1 MKRFVALLLV
11 VAMVFCLAAC
21 NNKNKG
27 DATTPTDETPTTTTK
42 PMNADYSNPQ
52 YNPLTGAFD
61 LDGTGNRPV
70 GVMVANDSS
79 TRNKQAG
86 LDKADLYVEIET
98 EGSIPRIMAVFANAN
113 RLPDKIGPVRSA
125 RYSFVSTAHAMD
137 VVYCHFSG
145 HRTVQ
150 SLLKTGYLD
159 RLDAASSCLGGRDK
173 NGNALTYT
181 PEQAANYKP
190 TYWRDTQLRQE
201 MDYVH
206 SAATGKDK
214 IVAAIEN
221 KGFST
226 SLSKNLPFNFG
237 DKVGDTVANKVQMRV
252 TPSTTT
258 SFVYNSETKLYTKQY
273 GALDNATTHT
283 SLEGN
288 AITATN
294 IVVLY
299 APKYFGS
306 QYSKKET
313 ANFNFV
319 ENGTG
324 IGYIVSN
331 GTAREIRYTR
341 TEDEICFIEM
351 DGSTALLAKGK
362 TYMCLVDETQK
373 DKLVFA
379 E

>member
-1 MKRFVALLLV
+1 MKRFIALLLA
-11 VAMVFCLAAC
+11 VAMVLCLTAC
-21 NNKNKG
+21 NKKNKN
-27 DATTPTDETPTTTTK
+27 DTTTPTDEVPTK
-42 PMNADYSNPQ
+42 PTEPLNEDYSNLQ
-52 YNPLTGAFD
+52 YNALTGAFD
-61 LDGTGNRPV
+61 LDGSGNRPV

-125 RYSFVSTAHAMD
+125 RYSFVSIAHAMD
-137 VVYCHFSG
+137 LVYCHFSG

-159 RLDAASSCLGGRDK
+159 RLDAGASCLGGRDK
-173 NGNALTYT
+173 NGNTLTYT
-181 PEQAANYKP
+181 PEQAAEYKP
-190 TYWRDTQLRQE
+190 TYWRDSELRRE

-206 SAATGKDK
+206 SAATGKNK
-214 IVAAIEN
+214 IVAAIEKN
-221 KGFST
+221 GFSNT
-226 SLSKNLPFNFG
+226 LSKNLPFQFG
-237 DKVGDTVANKVQMRV
+237 EKVGDKVANKVQMRV

-258 SFVYNSETKLYTKQY
+258 SFVYDSETKLYTKQY

-313 ANFNFV
+313 ANFKFV
-319 ENGTG
+319 EDGNGL
-324 IGYIVSN
+324 GYIVSN
-331 GTAREIRYTR
+331 GTAREIKYTR
-341 TEDEICFIEM
+341 TQDKIAFTEL
-351 DGSTALLAKGK
+351 DGTPAVVSVGK
-362 TYMCLVDETQK
+362 TYLCLVDETQK

>member
-1 MKRFVALLLV
+1 MKRFVALLLAV
-11 VAMVFCLAAC
+11 SMLFCLTAC
-21 NNKNKG
+21 NKK
-27 DATTPTDETPTTTTK
+27 TDDNTNQTTTTTK
-42 PMNADYSNPQ
+42 PTTVLNEDYSNLQ
-52 YNPLTGAFD
+52 YNPLTGAMD

-113 RLPDKIGPVRSA
+113 RLPEKIGPVRSA
-125 RYSFVSTAHAMD
+125 RYSFVTTAKALD
-137 VVYCHFSG
+137 VVYCHFGG
-145 HRTVQ
+145 HRTIL
-150 SLLKTGYLD
+150 SLLKTGYID
-159 RLDAASSCLGGRDK
+159 RLNASASCLGGRDK
-173 NGNALTYT
+173 NGNSLTYT

-190 TYWRDTQLRQE
+190 TFWRDTQLRQE

-214 IVAAIEN
+214 VAAAIKN
-221 KGFST
+221 NNYST
-226 SLSKNLPFNFG
+226 TLSKNLPFNFG
-237 DKVGDTVANKVQMRV
+237 EKVGDTTANKVQMRV

-283 SLEGN
+283 SLEGTP
-288 AITATN
+288 ITTTN

-299 APKYFGS
+299 APRYFGS
-306 QYSKKET
+306 EYSKPET
-313 ANFNFV
+313 ANFRYK
-319 ENGTG
+319 ENGDG

-341 TEDEICFIEM
+341 TASKLEFAEL
-351 DGSTALLAKGK
+351 DGTPALLAKGK
-362 TYMCLVDETQK
+362 TYLCLVDENQK